1 MARVWRLRPGG
12 EFGRVRQNGRAW
24 PHRFFILIVQAR
36 ADQLDAPP
44 RLGIAAGK
52 RLGNA
57 VLRNR
62 LKRRLREGVR
72 QVYPNL
78 ITGID
83 LVIIA
88 RAPLE
93 QATAAE
99 VVAAVTKAFQQ
110 AGVWRDQPA
119 GDSLE
124 QSPTG
129 GGREI

>member
-12 EFGRVRQNGRAW
+12 EFGRVRQDGRAW
-24 PHRFFILIVQAR
+24 PHRFFILIVQTR
-36 ADQLDAPP
+36 ADQQAAPP
-44 RLGIAAGK
+44 RIGIAAGK

-78 ITGID
+78 ISGID
-83 LVIIA
+83 VVIIA

-93 QATAAE
+93 QATVTE
-99 VVAAVTKAFQQ
+99 VVVALAKAFQQ
-110 AGVWRDQPA
+110 AGVW
-119 GDSLE
+119 
-124 QSPTG
+124 QSKPQG
-129 GGREI
+129 EIAEA

>member
-12 EFGRVRQNGRAW
+12 EFRRVRQDGRAW

-36 ADQLDAPP
+36 ADQLAAPP
-44 RLGIAAGK
+44 RIGLAAGK

-78 ITGID
+78 IAGID
-83 LVIIA
+83 VVIIA
-88 RAPLE
+88 RVPLE
-93 QATAAE
+93 QATVAE
-99 VVAAVTKAFQQ
+99 VVVALAKAFQQ
-110 AGVWRDQPA
+110 AGVWHSQPP
-119 GDSLE
+119 GE
-124 QSPTG
+124 MM
-129 GGREI
+129 E

>member
-24 PHRFFILIVQAR
+24 PHRCFILIVQAR
-36 ADQLDAPP
+36 ADQLDAPA
-44 RLGIAAGK
+44 RIGVAAGK

-78 ITGID
+78 ISGID
-83 LVIIA
+83 VVIIA

-99 VVAAVTKAFQQ
+99 VVVALTSAFQQ
-110 AGVWRDQPA
+110 AGGW
-119 GDSLE
+119 
-124 QSPTG
+124 QSNPQG
-129 GGREI
+129 GTAEV

>member
-24 PHRFFILIVQAR
+24 PHRCFILIVQAH

-44 RLGIAAGK
+44 RIGIAAGK

-83 LVIIA
+83 VVIIA

-93 QATAAE
+93 QATVVE
-99 VVAAVTKAFQQ
+99 VVAALTTAFQKARVWQ
-110 AGVWRDQPA
+110 GQSAGEMMER
-119 GDSLE
+119 
-124 QSPTG
+124 SPS
-129 GGREI
+129 

>member
-1 MARVWRLRPGG
+1 MVRVWRLRPGG

-24 PHRFFILIVQAR
+24 PQRFFILIIQAR

-44 RLGIAAGK
+44 RIGVAAGK

-78 ITGID
+78 INGTD
-83 LVIIA
+83 VVIIA

-93 QATAAE
+93 QATLAE
-99 VVAAVTKAFQQ
+99 VVVALTKAFQQ
-110 AGVWRDQPA
+110 AGAWR
-119 GDSLE
+119 E
-124 QSPTG
+124 
-129 GGREI
+129 

>member
-12 EFGRVRQNGRAW
+12 EFGRVRQDGRAW

-36 ADQLDAPP
+36 ADQLAAPP
-44 RLGIAAGK
+44 RIGLAAGK

-78 ITGID
+78 IAGID
-83 LVIIA
+83 VVIIA
-88 RAPLE
+88 RVPLE
-93 QATAAE
+93 QATVAE
-99 VVAAVTKAFQQ
+99 VVVALAKAFQQ
-110 AGVWRDQPA
+110 AGVWHSQPP
-119 GDSLE
+119 GE
-124 QSPTG
+124 MM
-129 GGREI
+129 E

>member
-44 RLGIAAGK
+44 RIGIAAGK

-62 LKRRLREGVR
+62 LKRRLREAVR

-78 ITGID
+78 RNGINV
-83 LVIIA
+83 VIIA

-93 QATAAE
+93 QATVAEAATALAKACQQAE
-99 VVAAVTKAFQQ
+99 V
-110 AGVWRDQPA
+110 WRTRSEEETVGA
-119 GDSLE
+119 
-124 QSPTG
+124 
-129 GGREI
+129 

>member
-12 EFGRVRQNGRAW
+12 EFGQVRQNGRAW
-24 PHRFFILIVQAR
+24 PHRFFILIVQPR
-36 ADQLDAPP
+36 ADQLGDPP
-44 RLGIAAGK
+44 RIGIAAGK

-83 LVIIA
+83 VVIIA

-93 QATAAE
+93 QAQVTE
-99 VVAAVTKAFQQ
+99 VAMALAQVFRQ
-110 AGVWRDQPA
+110 AGAWRSA
-119 GDSLE
+119 VE
-124 QSPTG
+124 
-129 GGREI
+129 EIVEA

>member
-36 ADQLDAPP
+36 ADQLPTPP
-44 RLGIAAGK
+44 RIGITAGK

-62 LKRRLREGVR
+62 LKRRLREVVR
-72 QVYPNL
+72 QIYPNL
-78 ITGID
+78 NNGID
-83 LVIIA
+83 VVIIA

-93 QATAAE
+93 QATVAE
-99 VVAAVTKAFQQ
+99 VTAALTRVCQQ
-110 AGVWRDQPA
+110 AEVWRA
-119 GDSLE
+119 KSEEVLAE
-124 QSPTG
+124 A
-129 GGREI
+129 

>member
-36 ADQLDAPP
+36 ADQPDAPP
-44 RLGIAAGK
+44 RFGIAAGK

-78 ITGID
+78 NNGID
-83 LVIIA
+83 VVIIA

-93 QATAAE
+93 QATVTE
-99 VVAAVTKAFQQ
+99 VVVALTKALAQ
-110 AGVWRDQPA
+110 AGVWHGKPQ
-119 GDSLE
+119 GKMIE
-124 QSPTG
+124 QSPAAG
-129 GGREI
+129 GNEA

>member
-1 MARVWRLRPGG
+1 MARMWRLRPGG
-12 EFGRVRQNGRAW
+12 EFGRVRQDGRAW
-24 PHRFFILIVQAR
+24 PQRCFILIVQVR
-36 ADQLDAPP
+36 ADQLTAPP
-44 RLGIAAGK
+44 RIGIAAGK

-83 LVIIA
+83 MVIIA

-93 QATAAE
+93 HVTTDE

-110 AGVWRDQPA
+110 AGVWRNPA
-119 GDSLE
+119 EGNSLE
-124 QSPTG
+124 QSPAG
-129 GGREI
+129 GGRET

>member
-24 PHRFFILIVQAR
+24 PHRFFVSHR
-36 ADQLDAPP
+36 ASPPRSAGAPP
-44 RLGIAAGK
+44 RIGVAAGK

-78 ITGID
+78 ISGID
-83 LVIIA
+83 VVIICA
-88 RAPLE
+88 PRAHHRSQRGAKVVCSSSVKMLQ
-93 QATAAE
+93 QAK
-99 VVAAVTKAFQQ
+99 VVATLARQLKM
-110 AGVWRDQPA
+110 G
-119 GDSLE
+119 
-124 QSPTG
+124 
-129 GGREI
+129 

>member
-44 RLGIAAGK
+44 RIGVAAGK

-57 VLRNR
+57 VVRNR
-62 LKRRLREGVR
+62 LKRRLREAVR

-78 ITGID
+78 RNGID
-83 LVIIA
+83 VVIIA

-93 QATAAE
+93 QVTVAEVATALAKACQQAE
-99 VVAAVTKAFQQ
+99 VWRTKSEGETVEA
-110 AGVWRDQPA
+110 
-119 GDSLE
+119 
-124 QSPTG
+124 
-129 GGREI
+129 

>member
-12 EFGRVRQNGRAW
+12 EFRRVRQNGRAW

-44 RLGIAAGK
+44 RMGIAAGK

-78 ITGID
+78 LNGID
-83 LVIIA
+83 VVIIA

-93 QATAAE
+93 QATVSE
-99 VVAAVTKAFQQ
+99 VVVAMTKAFQQ
-110 AGVWRDQPA
+110 AGVWRHPPA
-119 GDSLE
+119 SLVDD
-124 QSPTG
+124 
-129 GGREI
+129 GREA

>member
-24 PHRFFILIVQAR
+24 PHRFFVLIVQPR
-36 ADQLDAPP
+36 ADQRDAPP
-44 RLGIAAGK
+44 RIGIAAGK

-78 ITGID
+78 INGID
-83 LVIIA
+83 VVIIA

-93 QATAAE
+93 QANVAEVTAAL
-99 VVAAVTKAFQQ
+99 TKALAQ
-110 AGVWRDQPA
+110 AGGWHSQLP
-119 GDSLE
+119 GE
-124 QSPTG
+124 MTK
-129 GGREI
+129 

>member
-24 PHRFFILIVQAR
+24 PHRCFILIVQAR
-36 ADQLDAPP
+36 ADQLDAPA
-44 RLGIAAGK
+44 RISVTAGK

-62 LKRRLREGVR
+62 LKRRLREGMR

-78 ITGID
+78 IDGID
-83 LVIIA
+83 AVIIA

-93 QATAAE
+93 QATVAE
-99 VVAAVTKAFQQ
+99 VVVALTASFQK
-110 AGVWRDQPA
+110 AGVWRNQPV
-119 GDSLE
+119 GDKLE
-124 QSPTG
+124 QFPVG
-129 GGREI
+129 GGREA

>member
-44 RLGIAAGK
+44 RISIAAGK

-62 LKRRLREGVR
+62 LKRHLREGVR

-78 ITGID
+78 INGID
-83 LVIIA
+83 VVIIA

-93 QATAAE
+93 QANVTEVTAAL
-99 VVAAVTKAFQQ
+99 AKTLAQ
-110 AGVWRDQPA
+110 AGVWHSQPP
-119 GDSLE
+119 GE
-124 QSPTG
+124 MI
-129 GGREI
+129 E

>member
-12 EFGRVRQNGRAW
+12 EFRRVRQDGRAW

-36 ADQLDAPP
+36 ADQLAAPP
-44 RLGIAAGK
+44 RIGLAAGK

-78 ITGID
+78 IAGID
-83 LVIIA
+83 VVIIA

-93 QATAAE
+93 QATVAE
-99 VVAAVTKAFQQ
+99 VVVALAKAFQQ
-110 AGVWRDQPA
+110 AGVWHSQPP
-119 GDSLE
+119 GE
-124 QSPTG
+124 MM
-129 GGREI
+129 E

>member
-36 ADQLDAPP
+36 ADQLDALP
-44 RLGIAAGK
+44 RMGIAAGK

-78 ITGID
+78 INGID
-83 LVIIA
+83 VVIIA

-93 QATAAE
+93 QATVAE
-99 VVAAVTKAFQQ
+99 VVGAMTKAFQQ
-110 AGVWRDQPA
+110 AGVWRHQPE
-119 GDSLE
+119 GNPLK
-124 QSPTG
+124 QSPADD
-129 GGREI
+129 GREA

>member
-1 MARVWRLRPGG
+1 MARVWRLRPSG
-12 EFGRVRQNGRAW
+12 EFGRVRQTGRAW
-24 PHRFFILIVQAR
+24 PHRCFILIVQAR
-36 ADQLDAPP
+36 ADQPSAPA
-44 RLGIAAGK
+44 RIGIAAGK

-78 ITGID
+78 SDGID

-93 QATAAE
+93 QATLTDVIAAL
-99 VVAAVTKAFQQ
+99 TKVFQL
-110 AGVWRDQPA
+110 AGVWRSQPRHEA
-119 GDSLE
+119 
-124 QSPTG
+124 
-129 GGREI
+129 

>member
-36 ADQLDAPP
+36 ADQLAAPP
-44 RLGIAAGK
+44 RIGIAAGK
-52 RLGNA
+52 RLGTA

-62 LKRRLREGVR
+62 LKRRLREAVR

-78 ITGID
+78 INGID
-83 LVIIA
+83 IVIIA

-93 QATAAE
+93 QAAVVE
-99 VVAAVTKAFQQ
+99 VAASLAKAFQQ
-110 AGVWRDQPA
+110 AGVWHSKPA
-119 GDSLE
+119 EEMMG
-124 QSPTG
+124 QSPSFG
-129 GGREI
+129 GTEA